1 MQISSFVTP
10 DQVEALAIAGG
21 EYAEL
26 FLTRTVTNLSTAEFD
41 ELRRSAASWSIKP
54 KAFSGM
60 MPVELK
66 LTGADADIKAQNA
79 YLRFMFDRV
88 AQLCDTDAVV
98 VFGSGGARS
107 IPDAFIRDRALDQ
120 LEHFLRR
127 AANLAS
133 QRGIT
138 LALEPLNRRES
149 NVFNSVAESGSFIRQ
164 RGLDD
169 VVLLVDLYRIM
180 GENEPLSVIGEFG
193 DLIRH
198 VHIADSDRGAPGT
211 GNYPLR
217 DFFSHLLQIEYQGK
231 CSIECNWTD
240 FDREIGPTLEY
251 CRNVL
256 SESL

>member
-1 MQISSFVTP
+1 MRISSFVTP
-10 DQVEALAIAGG
+10 DQVEALAHAGG
-21 EYAEL
+21 EYVEL
-26 FLTRTVTNLSTAEFD
+26 FLTKTVTNLLPDEFD
-41 ELRRSAASWSIKP
+41 ELRRSAETWSIKP

-60 MPVELK
+60 MPVDLK
-66 LTGADADIKAQNA
+66 LTGVEVDVKAQDA

-107 IPDAFIRDRALDQ
+107 IPEAFIRERALDQ

-127 AANLAS
+127 AANLAR

-149 NVFNSVAESGSFIRQ
+149 NVFNSLAESGHFIRQ

-169 VVLLVDLYRIM
+169 VVLLADLYHIM
-180 GENEPLSVIGEFG
+180 EANEPMSVIDEFG

-211 GNYPLR
+211 GHYPLNE
-217 DFFSHLLQIEYQGK
+217 FFSHLHQIEYQGK
-231 CSIECNWTD
+231 CSIECNWID

-256 SESL
+256 RDSR